1 MMRCLLL
8 SQNRQLHY
16 SIIKMD
22 ILLQVITEAEPDIA
36 LKKPPQQIAIWIIIV
51 AAAGG
56 LLVLI
61 VIILIFW
68 KVSQC

>member
-1 MMRCLLL
+1 M
-8 SQNRQLHY
+8 NRQLHY
-16 SIIKMD
+16 SIIQ
-22 ILLQVITEAEPDIA
+22 IYIFLQVITEAEPDIA